1 MEEMGMNSELTLEE
15 RIKQLEQDKAELQI
29 QIKKQAKYDEIRKVG
44 DDFALAVKAI
54 QDSGFSRNEAMKI
67 FLVTMGGSI
76 RI

>member
-1 MEEMGMNSELTLEE
+1 MSEVENNKGLTLEE
-15 RIKQLEQDKAELQI
+15 RIKQLEQEKAELQI

-44 DDFALAVKAI
+44 DDLALAVKAI